1 MCVCIIST
9 KFRSQGKGKNL
20 ILLKLHADFVRDLWL
35 REAAKTH
42 SALVA
47 VQGFIQEKFS
57 ILVYPGKKVGLFLQF
72 NYLIYLNLFYQ
83 TSSAVYIFFSQT
95 NLSCSEESD
104 LKSLKQRKG
113 PGQRK
118 RKSLTLHFVHIQV

>member
-35 REAAKTH
+35 REAANTH

-57 ILVYPGKKVGLFLQF
+57 ILVYPGKKVGLFFPLQF

-83 TSSAVYIFFSQT
+83 TS
-95 NLSCSEESD
+95 
-104 LKSLKQRKG
+104 
-113 PGQRK
+113 
-118 RKSLTLHFVHIQV
+118 